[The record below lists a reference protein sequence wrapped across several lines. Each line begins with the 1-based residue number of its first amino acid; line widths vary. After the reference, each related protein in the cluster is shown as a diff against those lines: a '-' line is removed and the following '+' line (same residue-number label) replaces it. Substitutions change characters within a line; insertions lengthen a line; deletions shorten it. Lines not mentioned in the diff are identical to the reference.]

1 MPSTGTKE
9 PERGDHRAAEQAYRR
24 IKQAILD
31 GEMPTGFHS
40 LEPALALRLGMSRT
54 PVHEALVRLQD
65 EGYVELQTRRG
76 MRVASLS
83 LRDIREI
90 TELLACLEVEA
101 AERTA
106 ARRLP
111 PKDLMAFDAAIEAMD
126 RALETRDIGAWND
139 ADTRF
144 HMLLIES
151 CGNRHLIETAKRFLD
166 QANRFR
172 HLTSVH
178 RKPPVYSNVNHA
190 AVVEAI
196 RRGDAQSAVE
206 IHRAHKRRW
215 LRELDEILT
224 RIEPDDA
231 AAVGPRSATA
241 ATGGARS

>member
-1 MPSTGTKE
+1 MPSSRAQD
-9 PERGDHRAAEQAYRR
+9 PIAIDARAAEQAYRR
-24 IKQAILD
+24 IKDAILGGD
-31 GEMPTGFHS
+31 MPTGFQS

-76 MRVASLS
+76 MRVTSLS
-83 LRDIREI
+83 HRDIREI

-111 PKDLMAFDAAIEAMD
+111 PADLLAFDAAIEEMD
-126 RALETRDIGAWND
+126 RALETRNIAAWND
-139 ADTRF
+139 ADYRF
-144 HMLLIES
+144 HLLLIES
-151 CGNRHLIETAKRFLD
+151 CGNRYLIDTAKRFLE

-172 HLTSVH
+172 HLTSTH

-196 RRGDAQSAVE
+196 RRGDAQTAVE

-224 RIEPDDA
+224 LIGPDAPAPSGRQPGSGNDD
-231 AAVGPRSATA
+231 
-241 ATGGARS
+241 GARA